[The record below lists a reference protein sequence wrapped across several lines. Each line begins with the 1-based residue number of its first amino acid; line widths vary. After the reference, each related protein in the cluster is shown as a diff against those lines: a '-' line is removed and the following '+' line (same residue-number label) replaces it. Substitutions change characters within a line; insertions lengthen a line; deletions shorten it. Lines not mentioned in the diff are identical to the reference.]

1 MATQR
6 CYYEI
11 LGVERTSSGE
21 EIKRAY
27 RRLAMKW
34 HPDRNPGNAEAE
46 VEFKSCAEAYEV
58 LGDDEKRRLYDRHGH
73 AGLRGNPHHDFRSM
87 HVEEIFSMF
96 NDIFGGGM
104 GGGGRRGGGVVRG
117 FDLQTEVE
125 VQLVEVLKGCKRE
138 VSFARAEVCGTCQG
152 DGAKPGSKPV
162 TCATCQG
169 RGQVQQTG
177 LGGMFRMVT
186 ACPNCGGG
194 GKVVTDKCVACRG
207 SGRMRVNRKIEV
219 AIPQGIQD
227 GQVVR
232 VQGEG
237 EPPRRDASV
246 TGSGVRGDLH
256 VVVRVAADDRF
267 ERQDDDLIMPV
278 TVGYAQA
285 VLGGSVEVESLDGPV
300 TLEIRAGT
308 QQGDTLHVPDRG
320 LPNLRT
326 RRRGEL
332 VAMIMLH
339 VPRKVTER
347 QRQLLEEY
355 AKTEK
360 VDVRK
365 SHEGGFWQKMK
376 DLKDSLTGQ

>member
-1 MATQR
+1 MATVQR

-11 LGVERTSSGE
+11 LGVEKSASGE

-34 HPDRNPGNAEAE
+34 HPDRNPDNTQAE
-46 VEFKSCAEAYEV
+46 VEFKACAEAYEV
-58 LGDDEKRRLYDRHGH
+58 LGDPEKRRLYDQHGH

-104 GGGGRRGGGVVRG
+104 GGGRRGGPARG
-117 FDLQTEVE
+117 FDLETEVE
-125 VQLVEVLKGCKRE
+125 IGLTEVLQGCKRE
-138 VSFARAEVCGTCQG
+138 VGFARAEVCGTCSG

-162 TCATCQG
+162 TCPTCQG
-169 RGQVQQTG
+169 RGQVQQTV

-194 GKVVTDKCVACRG
+194 GKVITEKCTACRG
-207 SGRMRVNRKIEV
+207 NGRVRVNRKIEV
-219 AIPQGIQD
+219 SIPPGIQD

-237 EPPRRDASV
+237 EPPRREAGPG
-246 TGSGVRGDLH
+246 GSRGDLH
-256 VVVRVAADDRF
+256 VVVRVAQDDRF
-267 ERQDDDLIMPV
+267 DRHDDDLVMPV
-278 TVGYAQA
+278 AIGFAQA
-285 VLGGSVEVESLDGPV
+285 ALGASIEVESLDGSV
-300 TLEIRAGT
+300 TIEVKAGS
-308 QQGDTLHVPDRG
+308 QHGDVVRVQDRG
-320 LPNLRT
+320 LPNLRSK
-326 RRRGEL
+326 RRGEL
-332 VAMIMLH
+332 VAMLMIH
-339 VPRKVTER
+339 VPRKLNER

-355 AKTEK
+355 ARTEK

>member
-1 MATQR
+1 MATVQR

-11 LGVERTSSGE
+11 LGVEKTASGD

-34 HPDRNPGNAEAE
+34 HPDRNPDNPQAE
-46 VEFKSCAEAYEV
+46 VEFKACAEAYEV
-58 LGDDEKRRLYDRHGH
+58 LGDDEKRRLYDQHGH

-96 NDIFGGGM
+96 NDIFGGA
-104 GGGGRRGGGVVRG
+104 GGGRRAGQARG
-117 FDLQTEVE
+117 FDLETEVE
-125 VQLVEVLKGCKRE
+125 IGLLEVLKGCKRE
-138 VSFARAEVCGTCQG
+138 VSFARAEVCGTCSG

-162 TCATCQG
+162 TCPTCQG

-194 GKVVTDKCVACRG
+194 GKVITDKCVACRG
-207 SGRMRVNRKIEV
+207 HGRVRVNRKIEV
-219 AIPQGIQD
+219 SVPPGIQD

-237 EPPRRDASV
+237 EPPRREA
-246 TGSGVRGDLH
+246 GPGGARGDLH
-256 VVVRVAADDRF
+256 VVVRVTSDDRF
-267 ERQDDDLIMPV
+267 ERHDDDLVMPV
-278 TVGYAQA
+278 AIGLAQA
-285 VLGGSVEVESLDGPV
+285 ALGGTVEVDALDGPV
-300 TLEIRAGT
+300 SIEVKPGT
-308 QQGDTLHVPDRG
+308 QQGDVVRVQDRG
-320 LPNLRT
+320 LPNLRSK
-326 RRRGEL
+326 RRGEL
-332 VAMIMLH
+332 VAMLMIH
-339 VPRKVTER
+339 VPRKLTDR

-376 DLKDSLTGQ
+376 DLKDSLTGH

>member
-1 MATQR
+1 MATVQR

-11 LGVERTSSGE
+11 LGVEKTANGD

-34 HPDRNPGNAEAE
+34 HPDRNPDNPQAE
-46 VEFKSCAEAYEV
+46 VEFKACAEAYEV
-58 LGDDEKRRLYDRHGH
+58 LGDEEKRRLYDQHGH

-104 GGGGRRGGGVVRG
+104 GGGRRGAPARG
-117 FDLQTEVE
+117 FDLETEVE
-125 VQLVEVLKGCKRE
+125 IGLLEVLKGCKRE
-138 VSFARAEVCGTCQG
+138 VGFARAEVCGTCNG
-152 DGAKPGSKPV
+152 DGAKPGSKPI
-162 TCATCQG
+162 TCPTCQG

-194 GKVVTDKCVACRG
+194 GKVVTEKCVACRG
-207 SGRMRVNRKIEV
+207 NGRVRVNRKIEV
-219 AIPQGIQD
+219 AIPAGIQD

-237 EPPRRDASV
+237 EPPRREA
-246 TGSGVRGDLH
+246 GPGGARGDLH
-256 VVVRVAADDRF
+256 VVVRVTSDDRF
-267 ERQDDDLIMPV
+267 ERHDDDLVMPV
-278 TVGYAQA
+278 AIGFAQA
-285 VLGGSVEVESLDGPV
+285 ALGASVEVDGLDGPV
-300 TLEIRAGT
+300 TIDVKPGS
-308 QQGDTLHVPDRG
+308 QQGDVVRVQDRG
-320 LPNLRT
+320 LPNLRS

-332 VAMIMLH
+332 VAMLMIH
-339 VPRKVTER
+339 VPKKVTER